1 MFVIVLGVDPHKS
14 ATPLRW
20 ISCQPASGRDPDR
33 GETGGLPQG
42 ADLGQ
47 ACDDAPVTEREPA
60 WYESCASELL
70 EPRGDRWLHVEAV
83 GRCAE
88 KVAFGSLP
96 LEDRLVLIAAAWLH
110 DIGYAPQIAL
120 TGFHPLDGARYLRTI
135 GADERIVALVAHHSC
150 ARFEAELR
158 GLGRALDEF
167 EREEGAVADALI
179 YADMVTGPR
188 GQPLT
193 VDQRLANIF
202 ERYAEGSVVH
212 TAISQASG
220 ELRAAVLRTG
230 IRLAP
235 HETRGTN

>member
-1 MFVIVLGVDPHKS
+1 M
-14 ATPLRW
+14 
-20 ISCQPASGRDPDR
+20 
-33 GETGGLPQG
+33 
-42 ADLGQ
+42 
-47 ACDDAPVTEREPA
+47 
-60 WYESCASELL
+60 
-70 EPRGDRWLHVEAV
+70 
-83 GRCAE
+83 
-88 KVAFGSLP
+88 
-96 LEDRLVLIAAAWLH
+96 LIAAAWLH

>member
-1 MFVIVLGVDPHKS
+1 VKS
-14 ATPLRW
+14 E
-20 ISCQPASGRDPDR
+20 Q
-33 GETGGLPQG
+33 
-42 ADLGQ
+42 
-47 ACDDAPVTEREPA
+47 A

-70 EPRGDRWLHVEAV
+70 KPLGDRWLHVEAV

-88 KVAFGSLP
+88 KGASGSLLP
-96 LEDRLVLIAAAWLH
+96 EDRPVLLAAAWLH

-120 TGFHPLDGARYLRTI
+120 TGFHPLEGAKYLRTI

-167 EREEGAVADALI
+167 EREQGAVADALI

-193 VDQRLANIF
+193 VDQRLADIF
-202 ERYAEGSVVH
+202 ERYAQGSVVH
-212 TAISQASG
+212 TAISQAAS
-220 ELRAAVLRTG
+220 ELRAAVLRTE
-230 IRLAP
+230 IRLDP
-235 HETRGTN
+235 RETRGTN